1 MRASAEVVEFGRAE
15 RSKRE
20 KRERPIRAAC
30 RLFQT
35 KGFAAT
41 TTAEIAELA
50 DVGKGTLFFHA
61 KSKEALLV
69 MMFQEDVGQAV
80 ERAFARV
87 PKAPLID
94 QVMHVFDAMLKQ
106 NQRNLGLARVF
117 VKELAF
123 VRGERQAVDV
133 VMRNLFQK
141 LDGLIESVKDRGEVA
156 GDVNSALLSGNLF
169 ALYFTFMMLW
179 LGSGEPSP
187 ETRRPSLRQM
197 LELQLEGAIRSDSNK
212 SRRG

>member
-1 MRASAEVVEFGRAE
+1 MGNTNFRETAASGGESGMSATTRTAAVVELGRAE

-20 KRERPIRAAC
+20 KRERLIHAAR

-69 MMFQEDVGQAV
+69 MMFQEDVGESV
-80 ERAFARV
+80 ERAFGRV

-94 QVMHVFDAMLKQ
+94 QLMHVFGVMLKQ
-106 NQRNLGLARVF
+106 N
-117 VKELAF
+117 
-123 VRGERQAVDV
+123 
-133 VMRNLFQK
+133 
-141 LDGLIESVKDRGEVA
+141 
-156 GDVNSALLSGNLF
+156 
-169 ALYFTFMMLW
+169 
-179 LGSGEPSP
+179 
-187 ETRRPSLRQM
+187 
-197 LELQLEGAIRSDSNK
+197 
-212 SRRG
+212 